1 MDIAVITCKLK
12 LFSSLLVT
20 LLLIS
25 AGCVK
30 AQQPLEP
37 AEEAEISEPFH
48 IAVPPEQITVQQPIA
63 EAIEPENVLPILSAA
78 ESDEKIKQAFS
89 KIYRGE
95 FHLAAKLIDPD
106 DSRLQQ
112 SPELSQLKEIIS
124 EYQIIEDRRASARVA
139 AYTEK
144 MAELEKIRTEAEVN
158 EPNSLSEV
166 FMVIL
171 KIHEFADEQQKK
183 ILLED
188 AFVKRMVQKAKNDAA
203 NLEAKGQ
210 WLDALIEGYSWL
222 GALYK
227 DNENYT
233 EARERLTE
241 KLLIK
246 AAMQDSPCES
256 YDDRYQGIEPEM
268 FIRAIEVLSLR
279 YVGSVDYTEMAEN
292 AVRRCQLLIEVLR
305 FADVNESASKTEQI
319 SLELSLPEDETHLLN
334 RFESIGFEFNREKI
348 PAFSQA
354 LNVLKN
360 DIKNT
365 PTGLGNDKFISIFN
379 KVLVLNETTTRL
391 PKEILVAQFADASL
405 SSLDPHTTLIWPWQT
420 KDFEKSMTNEFTG
433 VGIEISKADGLL
445 RAVSLLP
452 GTPAY
457 YSGLDAGDVIEAVD
471 GESTK
476 EMTIQCAVS
485 KITGPAGT
493 KVKLTVRHENQ
504 DETEDIIVTRARII
518 VPTIRGWQRTEE
530 GKWQYMVDAEQ
541 RIGYLRITN
550 FSGSTASD
558 FENTLREMEK
568 DGLDALILDLRYNA
582 GGYLQSAAEIT
593 DAFVEE
599 GLIVESKPRFG
610 YRSREMAHK
619 RGTHPKYPLVIL
631 LNAGSASASE
641 IVAGALA
648 DPLHSRA
655 ILVGN
660 RSYGKG
666 TVQTITDYP
675 SKGAQLK
682 YTMAH
687 YQLPSGDK
695 VKSRYEMEKLGR
707 KDWGIAPDV
716 EVKLRSDEIK
726 QMRDIQRENDVLF
739 KAGHNND
746 HSDSKKHTLKET
758 SQADA
763 QLATAILIAKTKIIE
778 EKYNK

>member
-1 MDIAVITCKLK
+1 MITSKLK
-12 LFSSLLVT
+12 LSSLLSLF
-20 LLLIS
+20 LLLIL
-25 AGCVK
+25 AGCAK

-37 AEEAEISEPFH
+37 AAG
-48 IAVPPEQITVQQPIA
+48 A
-63 EAIEPENVLPILSAA
+63 
-78 ESDEKIKQAFS
+78 DEKIKQVFS
-89 KIYRGE
+89 KIYEGD
-95 FHLAAKLIDPD
+95 FHQAAKLINPD
-106 DSRLQQ
+106 DSISQQ
-112 SPELSQLKEIIS
+112 NSELSQLKEIVS
-124 EYQIIEDRRASARVA
+124 EYQGIEDRRASAKVA

-144 MAELEKIRTEAEVN
+144 MAELEKIRIEAEVN

-166 FMVIL
+166 FVVIL

-183 ILLED
+183 ALLED
-188 AFVKRMVQKAKNDAA
+188 DFVKQMVQKAKDDAA
-203 NLEAKGQ
+203 DLEAKGQ
-210 WLDALIEGYSWL
+210 WLDALIEGYGWL
-222 GALYK
+222 GALYE
-227 DNENYT
+227 DNKNYK
-233 EARERLTE
+233 EAKERLTE

-256 YDDRYQGIEPEM
+256 YDDRYEGIEPEM

-279 YVGSVDYTEMAEN
+279 YVGSIDYTEMAEK
-292 AVRRCQLLIEVLR
+292 AVQRCQLLIEVLLL
-305 FADVNESASKTEQI
+305 ADANGSTLKIEEI
-319 SLELSLPEDETHLLN
+319 PPFELVLPEDETHLMN
-334 RFESIGFEFNREKI
+334 RFESIAFEFNRENI
-348 PAFSQA
+348 PAFLQS

-365 PTGLGNDKFISIFN
+365 PTGLGNDKFIDIFN
-379 KVLVLNETTTRL
+379 KVLALNETTTGL
-391 PKEILVAQFADASL
+391 PKEILIAQFADASL

-471 GESTK
+471 GEST
-476 EMTIQCAVS
+476 EQMTIQCAVS

-504 DETEDIIVTRARII
+504 EETEDIIVTRARII
-518 VPTIRGWQRTEE
+518 VPTIRGWQRTED
-530 GKWQYMVDAEQ
+530 GNWLYMVDAEQ
-541 RIGYLRITN
+541 KIGYVRITN
-550 FSGSTASD
+550 FSGSTALD
-558 FENTLREMEK
+558 FEMTLRKMEK
-568 DGLDALILDLRYNA
+568 EGLNGLIVDLRYNA

-593 DAFVEE
+593 DMFVEE

-610 YRSREMAHK
+610 YRSREVAHK
-619 RGTHPKYPLVIL
+619 RGTHPKYPLVVL

-648 DPLHSRA
+648 DPAHSRA

-675 SKGAQLK
+675 GNGAQMK

-687 YQLPSGDK
+687 YQLPGGDK
-695 VKSRYEMEKLGR
+695 VKSRYEMEKLNR
-707 KDWGIAPDV
+707 KDWGIAPET

-726 QMRDIQRENDVLF
+726 QMIDIQKENDVLF
-739 KAGHNND
+739 KADHDNN
-746 HSDSKKHTLKET
+746 HSDPKRHTIEET
-758 SQADA
+758 VQADA
-763 QLATAILIAKTKIIE
+763 QLATAILVVKTKLIE
-778 EKYNK
+778 KKYNK